1 LRSRNPL
8 LGVLEELDVAKI
20 KPSSRNVRSISAHID
35 ELAYSISKVGLLE
48 PIVVRTTKI
57 YDLYDIVAGFR
68 RYHACKKLGF
78 KKISAHIV
86 RLDDREAFEVSL
98 LENLDRES
106 LDPLEEAQAYKNY
119 ICDFGWGGVT
129 HLASRLG
136 RSASY
141 VTKRMMLLDLPQ
153 DVLNSITANVLS
165 VSNAEELLKIEDTHA
180 QSSLARLINERHLT
194 VKQTRKL
201 VNEAEA
207 DYSALFA
214 FNNGYIVEDNAHD
227 IRKAQKSF
235 DNSISLFKIALN
247 KMGSIIEDIEDNWIV
262 YERLMHHKNML
273 NAEIDVLL
281 KEKKKY
287 ASFSTRSGKRYK
299 GLPRLVS

>member
-1 LRSRNPL
+1 LRSGSPL
-8 LGVLEELDVAKI
+8 LGVLEELDIAKI
-20 KPSSRNVRSISAHID
+20 KPSSRNVRSISTHID
-35 ELAYSISKVGLLE
+35 QLAYSISKVGLLE

-68 RYHACKKLGF
+68 RYQACKKLGF

-86 RLDDREAFEVSL
+86 RLDDKEAFEVSL
-98 LENLDRES
+98 MENLDRKS

-129 HLASRLG
+129 QLASRLG

-141 VTKRMMLLDLPQ
+141 VTKRMMLLELPQ
-153 DVLNSITANVLS
+153 DVLNSIAANVLS

-194 VKQTRKL
+194 VKQARRL

-207 DYSALFA
+207 DYISLFA
-214 FNNGYIVEDNAHD
+214 YNNGNNGEDNDHN
-227 IRKAQKSF
+227 IRQAQKSF

-273 NAEIDVLL
+273 NAEIDILL

-287 ASFSTRSGKRYK
+287 AFFSNRSGKRYQC
-299 GLPRLVS
+299 LPRLVS